1 MFSALF
7 DLSCL
12 AVAVELELPFMVG
25 TRQTLQQVRR
35 HASYISE
42 DSKTM
47 SEESEIKQSGL
58 QRPVMA
64 FMPGK
69 ISSDK
74 YEQRVDNC
82 TKDQLSLLLTSP
94 DYQQWQQSKQAAKA
108 RSWKPSP
115 ELLLGLLCLVML
127 PLVAL
132 APYYLPLHDQQVRT
146 SCSKRPGLADDQLR
160 RDYTK
165 GVLAFILFT
174 CCLRGDQ
181 VTSSIQQRDSASQPE
196 ASSQTQHPQFAEAAN
211 DFDVDKYITASN
223 ADVPDAWH
231 IRPVSHTDQQHEGSA
246 VSQQWTDNLESM
258 PEEDLQHSSPLHGY
272 VLTQDCSH
280 ATPRHAF
287 LLLSYVL

>member
-1 MFSALF
+1 
-7 DLSCL
+7 
-12 AVAVELELPFMVG
+12 MVS
-25 TRQTLQQVRR
+25 TRQTLQQVAQD
-35 HASYISE
+35 ASYAAE
-42 DSKTM
+42 DSKAM
-47 SEESEIKQSGL
+47 SDEVEIKQSGM

-146 SCSKRPGLADDQLR
+146 PSSQRPWLADDQLR
-160 RDYTK
+160 LGYTNS
-165 GVLAFILFT
+165 VLAFILFK
-174 CCLRGDQ
+174 CCMCGD
-181 VTSSIQQRDSASQPE
+181 R
-196 ASSQTQHPQFAEAAN
+196 
-211 DFDVDKYITASN
+211 
-223 ADVPDAWH
+223 
-231 IRPVSHTDQQHEGSA
+231 
-246 VSQQWTDNLESM
+246 
-258 PEEDLQHSSPLHGY
+258 
-272 VLTQDCSH
+272 
-280 ATPRHAF
+280 
-287 LLLSYVL
+287 